1 MLLKLLPTN
10 FVMPGFQPVMLQ
22 LQPNCSTIELHPALQ
37 YTVCTNAAYKS
48 LCFPAPQYCIALAA
62 MHRGK
67 VWVFSSTVASALE
80 LSRKC
85 SISSYCEPFFPNK
98 FTIWQVSCFATHY
111 NFCNF
116 RENFFGSTLAAI
128 SQLNAHGFKFLGNLA
143 GGDSPSSIR
152 DRIRARSP
160 QF

>member
-22 LQPNCSTIELHPALQ
+22 QQPNCSTIELHPALQ
-37 YTVCTNAAYKS
+37 YTVCINAAYKS

-85 SISSYCEPFFPNK
+85 SISSYCEPFFQINLRFGK
-98 FTIWQVSCFATHY
+98 FRASRPITTFAIFAKT
-111 NFCNF
+111 F
-116 RENFFGSTLAAI
+116 LA
-128 SQLNAHGFKFLGNLA
+128 QL
-143 GGDSPSSIR
+143 
-152 DRIRARSP
+152 
-160 QF
+160 